1 MDIQLEQIT
10 TNDTMTMTRMYHSA
24 FAGLYEKYHDD
35 ATSPFKETPQS
46 ILTKINTATHHY
58 YFINI
63 NQKRVGLIGLIQ
75 TESAQI
81 TRISPLLILPQYEGH
96 QFAQTTLNALPD
108 LFPTI
113 THLEVDTILQEAKLV
128 HLYEKCGFERIT
140 GKKIQLQSNMTLIF
154 LRKIL

>member
-81 TRISPLLILPQYEGH
+81 T
-96 QFAQTTLNALPD
+96 FT
-108 LFPTI
+108 
-113 THLEVDTILQEAKLV
+113 DTATVRGASICANNFKRLA
-128 HLYEKCGFERIT
+128 
-140 GKKIQLQSNMTLIF
+140 
-154 LRKIL
+154 